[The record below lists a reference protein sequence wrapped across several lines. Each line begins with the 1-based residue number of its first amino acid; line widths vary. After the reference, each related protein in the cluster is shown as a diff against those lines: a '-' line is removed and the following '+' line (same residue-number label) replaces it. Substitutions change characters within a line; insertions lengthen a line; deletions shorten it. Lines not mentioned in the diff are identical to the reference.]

1 MTIKNYIYCLFL
13 LTSIQGF
20 TQKKF
25 VLNGDISGIKEP
37 INRVLLY
44 YRVGGESITDSV
56 EVKNGKYLFNGYL
69 PEPVLARLRAVYPDS
84 ANGKKRPPIFK
95 RDYAA
100 VFLEPSAI
108 YVTNTDSFSNIIVRG
123 SQSNIAYLQLEE
135 KTKDINA
142 KEDALSK
149 KYAQLYK
156 EKDEEGMKKLEVQ
169 FDSLSADK
177 KKVYKL
183 YLENNPTSP
192 IALFAL
198 NQFAGWDI
206 KPEEVEPLFSLLP
219 EQVQE
224 LPSGKEL
231 KEKVEIARKTG
242 IGRLA
247 LDFTQND
254 TLGNPVTLSSFKGRY
269 VLIDF
274 WASWCGP
281 CRKENPQIV
290 KAYNKYKDKGFHVL
304 GVSLDQPN
312 AKEKW
317 IKAIHD
323 DNLAWTHVSDLQ
335 YWKNAVAVQYG
346 IQAIPQNFLVDP
358 QGKIVA
364 KNLSG
369 EELEKKLGELLNRP

>member
-1 MTIKNYIYCLFL
+1 MNKLIYCFFL
-13 LTSIQGF
+13 VISVQGF
-20 TQKKF
+20 TQNKF
-25 VLNGDISGIKEP
+25 ILNGELSDIKEP
-37 INRVLLY
+37 ISRVFIY
-44 YRVGGESITDSV
+44 YRIGGESITDSV
-56 EVKNGKYLFNGYL
+56 EVKKGKYSFNGFL
-69 PEPVLARLRAVYPDS
+69 PEPVLARIRAVYPDS

-135 KTKDINA
+135 KTKEISA
-142 KEDALSK
+142 KEEALSK
-149 KYAQLYK
+149 KYAELYRA
-156 EKDEEGMKKLEVQ
+156 KDEEGMKKMEVQ
-169 FDSLSADK
+169 FDSLSTGRRK
-177 KKVYKL
+177 IYKS
-183 YLENNPTSP
+183 YLENNPKSP
-192 IALFAL
+192 LALFAL

-206 KPEEVEPLFSLLP
+206 NPEEVEPLFSLLP
-219 EQVQE
+219 ESAQG
-224 LPSGKEL
+224 LPSGREL
-231 KEKVEIARKTG
+231 KEKVEIAKKTG
-242 IGRLA
+242 IGRFA

-254 TLGNPVTLSSFKGRY
+254 TLGNPITLSSFKGRY
-269 VLIDF
+269 ILIDF

-281 CRKENPQIV
+281 CRKENPYIV
-290 KAYNKYKDKGFHVL
+290 RAYNKYRGKGFHVL

-323 DNLAWTHVSDLQ
+323 DNLTWTHVSDLQ

-364 KNLSG
+364 KNLNG
-369 EELEKKLGELLNRP
+369 EKLEKKLGELLDKP

>member
-1 MTIKNYIYCLFL
+1 MKKFIYYFFL
-13 LTSIQGF
+13 VISIQGF

-25 VLNGDISGIKEP
+25 ILNGDLSGIKEP
-37 INRVLLY
+37 INRVFLY

-56 EVKNGKYLFNGYL
+56 EVKKGKYSFNGYL

-84 ANGKKRPPIFK
+84 ANGKKRPTIFK

-108 YVTNTDSFSNIIVRG
+108 SVTNTDSFSNSIVSG
-123 SQSNIAYLQLEE
+123 SLSNIAYLQMEE
-135 KTKDINA
+135 KTKDISA

-149 KYAQLYK
+149 KYAELYRA
-156 EKDEEGMKKLEVQ
+156 KDEEGMKKLEVQ
-169 FDSLSADK
+169 FDSLSEDRR
-177 KKVYKL
+177 KVYKG
-183 YLENNPTSP
+183 YLENNPKSP
-192 IALFAL
+192 LALFAL

-219 EQVQE
+219 ESAQV

-231 KEKVEIARKTG
+231 KEKIEIARKTG
-242 IGRLA
+242 IGRFA

-281 CRKENPQIV
+281 CRKENPHIV

-317 IKAIHD
+317 IQAIHD
-323 DNLAWTHVSDLQ
+323 DNLTWTHVSDLQ

-364 KNLSG
+364 KNLNG
-369 EELEKKLGELLNRP
+369 EELEKKLGELLDKP